1 VQCEERAGFLFAHD
15 CDRAATQQCSHCNKR
30 ICVEHLRPGT
40 LCVTCEKAGHGA
52 EGVPR
57 LTGNQADRYANDP
70 YYYGAASY
78 GGYHY
83 YDERDRRAMRRS
95 ATDDTYDSD
104 TEGDFD
110 GS

>member
-1 VQCEERAGFLFAHD
+1 MKCEERAGFLFAHE

-30 ICVEHLRPGT
+30 ICREHLRPGT
-40 LCVTCEKAGHGA
+40 LCVACERAGHGP
-52 EGVPR
+52 EGAPQ
-57 LTGNQADRYANDP
+57 LTGNERDRYRNDP
-70 YYYGAASY
+70 YYYGAAAY

-95 ATDDTYDSD
+95 ATDDSYDSD
-104 TEGDFD
+104 SEGDFD